1 MCVQFALMFEWA
13 IKRYGKCDTNTVE
26 EKSHTHSPQ
35 RHYHIYTK
43 KCLDARYIYVSFAW
57 GVFVWMTIQT
67 AIILLRVTLYLRF
80 AFYAFHMCS
89 VVTLVVIVLV
99 FVFGFVFVFVY
110 ENIFVLNFFVMAR
123 TKLAD
128 TKMWV
133 RETNTPHKTLN
144 AREWRKNTAI

>member
-1 MCVQFALMFEWA
+1 
-13 IKRYGKCDTNTVE
+13 
-26 EKSHTHSPQ
+26 
-35 RHYHIYTK
+35 
-43 KCLDARYIYVSFAW
+43 
-57 GVFVWMTIQT
+57 MTIQT

-128 TKMWV
+128 TKM
-133 RETNTPHKTLN
+133 
-144 AREWRKNTAI
+144 